1 MLVKNLNTGVV
12 WAVNTAQA
20 VRLLDSKEYEAVPH
34 IKDEKVEAAKPS
46 RSRTKPKAESG
57 E

>member
-1 MLVKNLNTGVV
+1 MLVKNLNTGAV
-12 WAVNTAQA
+12 WAVNDARAAQ
-20 VRLLDSKEYEAVPH
+20 LLQTKEYEAVPH
-34 IKDEKVEAAKPS
+34 IKDEKVEAVKPS

>member
-12 WAVNTAQA
+12 WAVNDARAAQ
-20 VRLLDSKEYEAVPH
+20 LLQTKEYEAVPH
-34 IKDEKVEAAKPS
+34 VKDEKVEAAKPS
-46 RSRTKPKAESG
+46 RGRTKPKAESG